1 MIEFLIFY
9 PQFLGL
15 FQEAGIEEIM
25 GDSSGRNILDALQK
39 VVDTNQAAGP
49 EQLMETLEPG
59 PERSYISKLL
69 ISSPFLKQDEEDEL
83 AEKMAEE
90 MLVWLV
96 RYRFKKEIEQVSRE
110 IRDAQQAQD
119 NDLLEELVIRK
130 AELNRYIVS
139 MDDGDDQ

>member
-1 MIEFLIFY
+1 MDSEETGEITEEEMEEEE
-9 PQFLGL
+9 
-15 FQEAGIEEIM
+15 QEAVAEKEIVT
-25 GDSSGRNILDALQK
+25 GVSETVEPPPT
-39 VVDTNQAAGP
+39 VVEPIAFRQVNQP
-49 EQLMETLEPG
+49 E
-59 PERSYISKLL
+59 I
-69 ISSPFLKQDEEDEL
+69 KQEEEDEL

-96 RYRFKKEIEQVSRE
+96 RYRFKKEIEQVSRG